1 MMLLVVEHGSFSLML
16 SSIVLLLNSLILI
29 IFFLSVDFFWS
40 MHFLIMG
47 PALERS
53 WRENLRLVR
62 IEGNL
67 VNLTLVVIHL
77 LVLAQVGE

>member
-16 SSIVLLLNSLILI
+16 SSIVLLLNSLILV
-29 IFFLSVDFFWS
+29 IFFLSVHFFWS
-40 MHFLIMG
+40 MHFVIMG

>member
-16 SSIVLLLNSLILI
+16 SSIVLLLNSLILV
-29 IFFLSVDFFWS
+29 IFFLSVHFFWS
-40 MHFLIMG
+40 MDFVIMG

>member
-1 MMLLVVEHGSFSLML
+1 ML
-16 SSIVLLLNSLILI
+16 SSIVLLLNSLILV
-29 IFFLSVDFFWS
+29 IFFLSVHFFWS
-40 MHFLIMG
+40 MDFVIMG